1 MSVTQSMK
9 HIDRTV
15 EKVLGSHEEYEAK
28 REGRSRSQ
36 RRAYEK
42 SIEEVRDVAGT
53 TEAKQL
59 AQWIEEY
66 VRDEKELPTS
76 RQVRKEGAEICRD
89 AGHSVSTNDWLGA

>member
-15 EKVLGSHEEYEAK
+15 EKVLGTRERYEAK
-28 REGRSRSQ
+28 QKGRSR

-42 SIEEVRDVAGT
+42 SIEEVRNVAGT

-66 VRDEKELPTS
+66 VRDEKELPKS

>member
-15 EKVLGSHEEYEAK
+15 EKVLGTRERYEAK
-28 REGRSRSQ
+28 QKGRSR
-36 RRAYEK
+36 RRVYEK

-59 AQWIEEY
+59 AQWIENR
-66 VRDEKELPTS
+66 VRDEKELPS
-76 RQVRKEGAEICRD
+76 GRQVRRKGAEICRD
-89 AGHSVSTNDWLGA
+89 AGHPISANDWLGV

>member
-1 MSVTQSMK
+1 MSVTQSVK

-15 EKVLGSHEEYEAK
+15 EKVLGTREQYEAK
-28 REGRSRSQ
+28 QKGRSR

-42 SIEEVRDVAGT
+42 SIEEVRDVAGS

-59 AQWIEEY
+59 AQWIEE
-66 VRDEKELPTS
+66 RIREKKRLPTS
-76 RQVRKEGAEICRD
+76 RRVRKEGAKICRD

>member
-15 EKVLGSHEEYEAK
+15 EKVLGTREQYEAK
-28 REGRSRSQ
+28 QKGRSR

-66 VRDEKELPTS
+66 VRDERELPTS

-89 AGHSVSTNDWLGA
+89 AGYSVSTNDWLGT